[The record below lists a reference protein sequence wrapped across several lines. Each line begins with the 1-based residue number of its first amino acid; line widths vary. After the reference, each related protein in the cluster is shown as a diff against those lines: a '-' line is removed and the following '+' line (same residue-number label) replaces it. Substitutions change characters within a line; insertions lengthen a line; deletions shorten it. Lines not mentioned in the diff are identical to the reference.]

1 MEAHLQQTATLVR
14 DPFWYAAEE
23 FQKSRIHDD
32 DFPRVQ
38 REEYAAVEMSVE
50 GGMRC
55 VRSRF

>member
-1 MEAHLQQTATLVR
+1 VRSMEAHLQQTATLVR

-50 GGMRC
+50 GGMR
-55 VRSRF
+55 